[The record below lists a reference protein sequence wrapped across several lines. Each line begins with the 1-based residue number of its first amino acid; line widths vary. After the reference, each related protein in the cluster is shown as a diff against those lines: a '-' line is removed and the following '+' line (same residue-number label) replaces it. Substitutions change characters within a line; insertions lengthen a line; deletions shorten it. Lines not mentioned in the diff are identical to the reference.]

1 MQTAFI
7 IVLGLYLVA
16 TLFYL
21 LRLITGKPILSALG
35 LRVTM
40 LGAVAQF
47 LVLVFHLVSL
57 PKPLALTY
65 LEYFQLSAFFLTISF
80 IILCF
85 KKKFYGSGPFV
96 IALVDIF
103 CVYSLTF
110 DNSDLTSQTMTASGY
125 LSFHLIS
132 IFLSMSFFSLGLVIA
147 IMFLLSEKQVQSKK
161 IEGIVAKFPSL
172 AVLDDTHYRALYT
185 GFVFFTLAILMG
197 AGHAK
202 MMSGR
207 YLANNLTQVGSIV
220 SWLFFAMFLNLRVRQ
235 GWQGHKGIL
244 LSLIGF
250 ASMIFLFIVGLK

>member
-7 IVLGLYLVA
+7 SILAIYLVA

-21 LRLITGKPILSALG
+21 LRLITGKTVLSALG

-40 LGAVAQF
+40 LGAVVQF
-47 LVLVFHLVSL
+47 LVLLIHLFSL

-65 LEYFQLSAFFLTISF
+65 LEYFQLSAFFLATSF

-110 DNSDLTSQTMTASGY
+110 NNSNLTSATLGATGY

-132 IFLSMSFFSLGLVIA
+132 IFLSLSLFSLGLIVA
-147 IMFLLSEKQVQSKK
+147 IMFLLSEKQVRSKK
-161 IEGIVAKFPSL
+161 FSGIIAKFPPL
-172 AVLDDTHYRALYT
+172 AVLDETHYRALHV
-185 GFVFFTLAILMG
+185 GFIFFTFAILMG
-197 AGHAK
+197 AGHSK
-202 MMSGR
+202 MVTGH
-207 YLANNLTQVGSIV
+207 YLTNNLTQWGSIL
-220 SWLFFAMFLNLRVRQ
+220 SWLFFAVFLNLRARQ
-235 GWQGHKGIL
+235 GWQGRKGIL
-244 LSLIGF
+244 FSLIGF
-250 ASMIFLFIVGLK
+250 ASMVFLFTVGLK